1 MADEPD
7 ILIKKMVDEIS
18 AFVHPIINIKSRL
31 AIGIEVL
38 LRRKEKTG
46 AYSSSAE
53 SMLINVKSLDEYN
66 AITLRLLDL
75 VSEGIAS
82 RTFDNAM
89 KRSMFVSFNII
100 ARQLTDPRLVA
111 RLIRFQSELPH
122 GIHLLVELL
131 EGNGTELTGDITDII
146 TALTRYGIKFGI
158 DDFGNNSL
166 CLKYLEALHLDVL
179 KIDISMACVIQG
191 RLIYEKTIQSLV
203 HLAKKLNILLIAEG
217 VETKEQL
224 ILLSNCGV
232 ENVQGFYYTRPYPL
246 ETLSF

>member
-7 ILIKKMVDEIS
+7 IIIKKMLDEIS

-31 AIGIEVL
+31 AIGLEVL

-46 AYSSSAE
+46 FSWSSAE
-53 SMLINVKSLDEYN
+53 SILANVNSLNEYT
-66 AITLRLLDL
+66 AITMRLLDL
-75 VSEGIAS
+75 VSEDIVS
-82 RTFDNAM
+82 RSIQIPV
-89 KRSMFVSFNII
+89 KRTMFISFNII
-100 ARQLTDPRLVA
+100 AGQLTDPNLVA
-111 RLIRFQSELPH
+111 RLIRFQDELPK
-122 GIHLLVELL
+122 GINLLIELL
-131 EGNGTELTGDITDII
+131 EGNGTELAKDITDII
-146 TALTRYGIKFGI
+146 LTLTRHGIKFGI

-179 KIDISMACVIQG
+179 KIDISMACVSQG

-224 ILLSNCGV
+224 LLLSECGV

-246 ETLSF
+246 ETVLL